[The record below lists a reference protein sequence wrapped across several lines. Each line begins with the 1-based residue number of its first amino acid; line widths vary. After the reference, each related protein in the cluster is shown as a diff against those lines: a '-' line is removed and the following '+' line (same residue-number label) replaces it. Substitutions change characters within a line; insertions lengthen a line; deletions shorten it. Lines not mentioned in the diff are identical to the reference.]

1 MKQRS
6 MTEGNITKNL
16 IYFALPMMVGNLLQQ
31 CYNVADTLI
40 VGRFLGANA
49 LAAVGSSYTL
59 MTFLTSILIGMCM
72 GSSAVFSIAFGERNP
87 GRLKAAMVHS
97 FVLIGLMTLFLNG
110 AAVGGLGQ
118 ILVLLQV
125 PEEVM
130 PFMREYLQVIFLGI
144 VATFLYNFFAALLR
158 AVGNSMVPLVF
169 LGISAGLN
177 IVLDLLFILVL
188 GRGVRGAAEATIL
201 AQYVSGVGILAYTL
215 GKFPQFRVSREE
227 LRFDKGILREISSL
241 SFLTCIQQSVM
252 NFGILMVQGLV
263 NSFGAV
269 VMAAFAAAVKIDS
282 FAYMPDRKSVV

>member
-6 MTEGNITKNL
+6 MTEGDITKNL

-87 GRLKAAMVHS
+87 GRLKVAMVHS
-97 FVLIGLMTLFLNG
+97 FVLIGLMTLILNG

-118 ILVLLQV
+118 ILVFLQV

-144 VATFLYNFFAALLR
+144 IATFLYNFFAALLR

-188 GRGVRGAAEATIL
+188 GRGVRGAAEATVL

-227 LRFDKGILREISSL
+227 LRFNKGILR
-241 SFLTCIQQSVM
+241 
-252 NFGILMVQGLV
+252 
-263 NSFGAV
+263 
-269 VMAAFAAAVKIDS
+269 
-282 FAYMPDRKSVV
+282 